1 MKLAIRPLFLCL
13 LSFLP
18 LLASPAAATTFQMV
32 EDSTLTD
39 QAKAIVRARV
49 VDVEPSTLGNRPATD
64 YIVEVDRVL
73 KGNVPGSTIVV
84 RVPGGIR
91 PDGVGL
97 KVWGAPEM
105 ARFES
110 ALLFLL
116 PADDGT
122 FRVLHLMLGAF
133 HREPSQGRSLA
144 VRDLSE
150 TQEVSSEGVGPAR
163 DQVRDFD
170 RFADWVADRASGV
183 LRERDYFV
191 TGASGQPRSAVDAYT
206 HMRDDDDDNPI
217 RWFEFDSGG
226 SIQWRVHSGGQPGLG
241 VDATVATFQVALNA
255 WTNDRGSNIRYNY
268 AGTTSAS
275 AGFDRSDGV
284 NAIIFEDPGDGG
296 SPGSFECDSDVGGV
310 IAVGGPW
317 YYESTRPYRGQS
329 YHEAAEADIV
339 TNDGTSC
346 FFQNNPSV
354 AEEVFA
360 HELGHTLGIGHSPT
374 REALMSARAHND
386 HRGARLHPD
395 DLAAVAEI
403 YFNGSGNQPPADG
416 PKAPTELAATSVE
429 ATAVTLS
436 WKDNATDET
445 GFRLERKVGG
455 GSFQEIQTL
464 EANITQVTVTGLR
477 SGISYSFRVRSAKA
491 SALSTYS
498 NVVKVRTPAA
508 TLAAPENLV
517 AVPRTPVR
525 VLLTWRDMSTGE
537 TGFRIER
544 SVNGGPFRQIAQV
557 APANATRIVV
567 RGLSPNTSY
576 RFRIRAVGAGNTVS
590 PYSGEVTVTTSPAL

>member
-1 MKLAIRPLFLCL
+1 MKLAIRSLFLCL

-49 VDVEPSTLGNRPATD
+49 VDVEPSTLGDRPATD

-91 PDGVGL
+91 ADGVGL
-97 KVWGAPEM
+97 KIWGAPEM

-110 ALLFLL
+110 ALLFLQ

-122 FRVLHLMLGAF
+122 FRFLHLMLGAF

-150 TQEVSSEGVGPAR
+150 TQQLSTEGVGPAR

-170 RFADWVADRASGV
+170 RFADWVADRASGIV
-183 LRERDYFV
+183 RERDYLV
-191 TGASGQPRSAVDAYT
+191 GSASGMRSAVDAFSQ
-206 HMRDDDDDNPI
+206 MKGDDDNPI
-217 RWFEFDSGG
+217 RWFEFDNGG
-226 SIQWRVHSGGQPGLG
+226 SVEWRVQSTGQPGLG
-241 VDATVATFQVALNA
+241 ADASIAAFQVAMNA
-255 WTNDRGSNIRYNY
+255 WNDDRGSNIRY
-268 AGTTSAS
+268 AFDGTTSVT
-275 AGFDRSDGV
+275 AGFDRSDNV

-296 SPGSFECDSDVGGV
+296 SQGAFECGSGGV

-317 YYESTRPYRGQS
+317 FYESTRSYRGKA
-329 YHEAAEADIV
+329 YHEAAEADII

-346 FFQNNPSV
+346 LFEGNPRV

-360 HELGHTLGIGHSPT
+360 HELGHTLGLGHSST
-374 REALMSARAHND
+374 REALMSSRAHD
-386 HRGARLHPD
+386 DGRGARLHPD

-403 YFNGSGNQPPADG
+403 YPSGNTGTPPSGA
-416 PKAPTELAATSVE
+416 PKPPTQLE
-429 ATAVTLS
+429 ASLESTVVTLV
-436 WKDNATDET
+436 WLDNSKNETD
-445 GFRLERKVGG
+445 FRLERKVGG
-455 GSFQEIQTL
+455 SSFKEVQTL
-464 EANITQVTVTGLR
+464 AENATQATVTDLR
-477 SGISYSFRVRSAKA
+477 PGVAYSFRVRA
-491 SALSTYS
+491 SNASGLSTYS
-498 NVVKVRTPAA
+498 NVVKVRTSAA
-508 TLAAPENLV
+508 LAAPQALAAV
-517 AVPRTPVR
+517 ARSSSR
-525 VLLTWRDMSTGE
+525 VLLTWNDMSTGE

-544 SVNGGPFRQIAQV
+544 SVNGGAFQQLPRI
-557 APANATRIVV
+557 APANATRIVL
-567 RGLSPNTSY
+567 RGLAPNTTY
-576 RFRIRAVGAGNTVS
+576 QFRIRATGAGSTFS
-590 PYSGEVTVTTSPAL
+590 PYSAVVTVTTPPAL